1 MSGILN
7 MHRGQD
13 DHDAEH
19 ALATIKAEL
28 SQRNAQRARIEQL
41 MEKFASNLFEGFE
54 QVIAYV
60 TAEGVTSFAKPQRIP
75 HPAGGWRQV
84 MRVFVEDYSVVIVP
98 LVGSAWPNP
107 RDEARINSAK
117 FKELCGRIAL
127 FLGDD
132 PNTESFYDFLIFGDG
147 SWFAW
152 GFGWPRIADDI
163 DATDFN
169 RMAFELLT
177 NFVRDIH
184 ATWRPRRVVGTP
196 NTGTLLN
203 QSMDAKKRV
212 YNLGLPGEE

>member
-7 MHRGQD
+7 MRMGQD
-13 DHDAEH
+13 EHESQQAFDA
-19 ALATIKAEL
+19 LRAEL
-28 SQRNAQRARIEQL
+28 TNRSEQRQQIEQL
-41 MEKFASNLFEGFE
+41 MEKFTGHLYEAFER
-54 QVIAYV
+54 VIAYA
-60 TAEGVTSFAKPQRIP
+60 TSEGIASFGKPQRVA

-84 MRVFVEDYSVVIVP
+84 MRILIEDWSVVIVP
-98 LVGSAWPNP
+98 LIGSAWPNP
-107 RDEARINSAK
+107 RDEARINSSK

-132 PNTESFYDFLIFGDG
+132 PNTESFYDFLIFADG

-163 DATDFN
+163 DSTDFN
-169 RMAFELLT
+169 RMAIELLT

-184 ATWRPRRVVGTP
+184 ATWRPRRVAAISG
-196 NTGTLLN
+196 TGTLLN